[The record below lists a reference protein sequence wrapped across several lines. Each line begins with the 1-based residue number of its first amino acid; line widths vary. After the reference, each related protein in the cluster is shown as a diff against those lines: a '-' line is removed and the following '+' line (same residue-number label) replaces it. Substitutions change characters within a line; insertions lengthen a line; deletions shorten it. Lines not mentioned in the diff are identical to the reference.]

1 MIHYLLYSFPKD
13 NKIEESKKPY
23 FYGLIATILIIVV
36 SLFALLLNVQLHSII
51 TLIFGTIGF
60 IVVAVLVEKNK
71 KETVGVEYLKYNDT
85 LNALR
90 DVLKQAKY
98 DISNDNST
106 SIMQNWYTKDK
117 LKYLIE
123 EFDKLLSS
131 ESIHDNSDVNS
142 LKYALIPVISFAGGV
157 IADKAELS
165 ISILIAFIVGMII
178 LSFWG
183 ILQIVKS
190 FADEIF
196 YSTSKYQVKRI
207 HSLLSDLYI
216 RDFDESIDIITS
228 EETT

>member
-13 NKIEESKKPY
+13 NKIEKDKKPY
-23 FYGLIATILIIVV
+23 FYGLIATILTIVV
-36 SLFALLLNVQLHSII
+36 SIFALILDVQTHAII
-51 TLIFGTIGF
+51 TLIIGTIDF
-60 IVVAVLVEKNK
+60 IVVALLDEKNK
-71 KETVGVEYLKYNDT
+71 KKTVYVEYEKYNDT
-85 LNALR
+85 LNTLR
-90 DVLKQAKY
+90 ELLKQAEY

-106 SIMQNWYTKDK
+106 QIMQNWYTKDK

-123 EFDKLLSS
+123 EFDKLASS
-131 ESIHDNSDVNS
+131 ESKHDNSDVNS

-165 ISILIAFIVGMII
+165 ISILIAFIVGVII

-216 RDFDESIDIITS
+216 RDFDESIDIIAP